1 MGSRPDSVSGTCQ
14 VLVVL
19 VVLLAGGGAVR
30 LGSAGAGRPVRPPSL
45 AGRGPVVRPSRGG
58 G

>member
-1 MGSRPDSVSGTCQ
+1 MSGTCQ
-14 VLVVL
+14 VLVVLVVL